1 MAQGQLVGRGL
12 HSLHLTIFLWPP
24 PSLFLLLRPTGVDV
38 WSRAIK
44 LTADGEFDGYQRPP
58 GSIESHFDC
67 LFGQLRWMIRRID
80 FTTHLRLLGNNAA
93 SVYRPPIDRLG
104 IPVVT
109 QKEWEENEEV
119 DRSDAL
125 PSFIDSFII
134 QFYFWSFRL
143 ATFSPEDVE
152 NVLPDAQEDE
162 EDEDKN
168 NVFPPLDQL
177 NAPVAHFWAPIHYS
191 PVQS

>member
-1 MAQGQLVGRGL
+1 
-12 HSLHLTIFLWPP
+12 
-24 PSLFLLLRPTGVDV
+24 
-38 WSRAIK
+38 
-44 LTADGEFDGYQRPP
+44 
-58 GSIESHFDC
+58 
-67 LFGQLRWMIRRID
+67 MIRRID

-109 QKEWEENEEV
+109 QKEEEV

-134 QFYFWSFRL
+134 QFYFWSFRF

-152 NVLPDAQEDE
+152 NVLPDAQEEGKE
-162 EDEDKN
+162 EDEVKN

-177 NAPVAHFWAPIHYS
+177 NAPVAHFWASIHYS